1 MSRREYLKNVKKVV
15 VKVGSSTI
23 THDTGLLDLGRIEM
37 LVRELVDIK
46 NMGYDV
52 ILVTSG
58 AIAAGVGALS
68 LAKKP
73 DTLPE
78 KQAAAA
84 VGQLV
89 LMHMYQKIFSE
100 YGKIVGQ
107 ILLTKD
113 DLDHEERLNNAKNTF
128 TALLEN
134 GVIPIVNENDAVV
147 VDEIKVGDNDTL
159 SAYVVDIVKADLL
172 IILSDIDGLYTDNPR
187 SNPNAILISVVDEI
201 NDDIRSLGKGAGSS
215 LGTGGMET
223 KLIAGT
229 IAANCGANMIIA
241 LGSRKSVLR
250 DIMLGKEVGTLFR
263 VKDK

>member
-1 MSRREYLKNVKKVV
+1 MNRVEYLKNVKRVV
-15 VKVGSSTI
+15 IKVGSSTL
-23 THDTGLLDLGRIEM
+23 THETGLLDLGRIER
-37 LVRELVDIK
+37 LVRELADIK
-46 NMGYDV
+46 NMGYDIV
-52 ILVTSG
+52 LVSSG

-68 LAKKP
+68 LEKKP
-73 DTLPE
+73 DSLPE

-100 YGKIVGQ
+100 YGKVVGQ

-113 DLDHEERLNNAKNTF
+113 DIKDENRLSNAKNTF
-128 TALLEN
+128 TALLDG

-159 SAYVVDIVKADLL
+159 SAYVTDIVEADLL

-187 SNPNAILISVVDEI
+187 SNPDAKLISVVDKI
-201 NDDIRSLGKGAGSS
+201 DDDIKSLGKGAGSS

-223 KLIAGT
+223 KLIAGE
-229 IAANCGANMIIA
+229 IAANCGASMIIA
-241 LGSRKSVLR
+241 LGSKESVLR
-250 DIMLGKEVGTLFR
+250 DIMSGEEIGTLFR
-263 VKDK
+263 V

>member
-1 MSRREYLKNVKKVV
+1 MNRFDYLKNVRTVV

-23 THDTGLLDLGRIEM
+23 THDTGLLDLGRIEHI
-37 LVRELVDIK
+37 VRDLVDIK
-46 NMGYDV
+46 NMGYEV
-52 ILVTSG
+52 VLVTSG

-68 LAKKP
+68 LDEKP
-73 DTLPE
+73 DTLPQ

-100 YGKIVGQ
+100 YGKIIGQ

-113 DLDHEERLNNAKNTF
+113 DIKDENRLNNAKNTF
-128 TALLEN
+128 TALLN
-134 GVIPIVNENDAVV
+134 AGVIPIVNENDAVV

-159 SAYVVDIVKADLL
+159 SAYVTEIVEAELL

-187 SNPNAILISVVDEI
+187 ENPNAKLISVI
-201 NDDIRSLGKGAGSS
+201 NRIDDDVKALGKGAGSS

-223 KLIAGT
+223 KLIAGE
-229 IAANCGANMIIA
+229 IAANCNASMVIA
-241 LGSRKSVLR
+241 LGSREGVLR
-250 DIMLGKEVGTLFR
+250 DIMSGEEVGTLFR
-263 VKDK
+263 VGK

>member
-1 MSRREYLKNVKKVV
+1 MNRFDYLKNVKKVV

-23 THDTGLLDLGRIEM
+23 THDTGLLDLGRMER

-46 NMGYDV
+46 NMGYDIV
-52 ILVTSG
+52 LVSSG

-68 LAKKP
+68 LETKP

-89 LMHMYQKIFSE
+89 LMHMYKKIFSE

-113 DLDHEERLNNAKNTF
+113 DIKDENRLNNAKNTF
-128 TALLEN
+128 TALLN
-134 GVIPIVNENDAVV
+134 GGVIPIVNENDAVV

-159 SAYVVDIVKADLL
+159 SAYVTDIVKADLL

-187 SNPNAILISVVDEI
+187 ANPDAKLISVVDKI
-201 NDDIRSLGKGAGSS
+201 DDDIKALGKGAGSS

-223 KLIAGT
+223 KLIAGE
-229 IAANCGANMIIA
+229 IAANSGASMIIA
-241 LGSRKSVLR
+241 LGSRKGVLR
-250 DIMLGKEVGTLFR
+250 DIMLGEEIGTLFR
-263 VKDK
+263 VGK